1 MAFPLVPAPLAF
13 NPDGVLWSPDYRDV
27 YHSCHGGPEQARHVF
42 LGGNDLPARWRGR
55 ERFVILETGFGA
67 GLNFLTTWAAW
78 RADPQACSRLHF
90 VSLERHPFIRSD
102 LRQAQ
107 ARWTEFAPL
116 AAELNASWPL
126 PVPGIHRIRLDGG
139 RLLLTLVLG
148 DARQELRRLM
158 LAADAFYL
166 DGFAPDKNP
175 ELWTPEICKAIARLA
190 APGATLATWSV
201 AGHLRAALSD
211 CEFALEKRP
220 GFAGKRQMLVGRYL
234 SRKPHPYPAPAPAE
248 RHVIIIGAG
257 VAGTSVAGE
266 LAGHDWQ
273 VTLLEARAAPGQG
286 ASGNIAG
293 VMRPLPS
300 VDDNFLAR
308 LTRAGFLAARAH
320 LERLTAAGLPVRW
333 GTSGALQLARDA
345 EHEAAQIKAA
355 RALAM
360 PEEFLRHLDGNAASA
375 LLGWPVR
382 RGGWYFPSGGW
393 VQPFSLCAANL
404 LSHPERIHLCRNTPV
419 SAISRAN
426 GMWRADDANGK
437 IIARAPHMV
446 MASGVAAPRFAPFS
460 WLPQRSA
467 RGQVT
472 WLPAEATPPLDILL
486 CGQGYV
492 TPPVDGVRVVGASY
506 QLDDAADELRLA
518 DRDENLSKLEAL
530 LPGFCARIVPKGLHG
545 RVGFRPMSPDRL
557 PIVGAVPYAPN
568 APERLLHHSRHPPMY
583 PGLWCVQGFG
593 SRGIVWSALMADFL
607 VSRMI
612 GAPLPLPHDLTRA
625 IAPERFL
632 PTGARVRGGG

>member
-1 MAFPLVPAPLAF
+1 MPSPLVPAPLAF
-13 NPDGVLWSPDYRDV
+13 DADGVLWSPDYRDV
-27 YHSCHGGPEQARHVF
+27 YHSRHGGPEQARHVF
-42 LGGNDLPARWRGR
+42 LQGNDLPARWRGR

-78 RADPQACSRLHF
+78 RADPQACSRLYF
-90 VSLERHPFIRSD
+90 VSLEKHPFRCAD

-107 ARWTEFAPL
+107 ARWPEFAPL
-116 AAELNASWPL
+116 AAELHAAWPL
-126 PVPGIHRIRLDGG
+126 PVPGIHRLWLNDG
-139 RLLLTLVLG
+139 RLSLTLVLG
-148 DARQELRRLM
+148 DAQQELRRLM
-158 LAADAFYL
+158 LAVDAFYL

-175 ELWTPEICKAIARLA
+175 ELWTPDICKGIARLA

-201 AGHLRAALSD
+201 AGHLRAALAA

-220 GFAGKRQMLVGRYL
+220 GFAGKRQMLAGRYL

-248 RHVIIIGAG
+248 RHAIVIGAG
-257 VAGTSVAGE
+257 VAGTSVADG
-266 LAGHDWQ
+266 LAGQDWR
-273 VTLLEARAAPGQG
+273 VTLLEARRAPGEG

-320 LERLTAAGLPVRW
+320 LQKLTAAGLPVRW
-333 GTSGALQLARDA
+333 DACGALQLARDA
-345 EHEAAQIKAA
+345 AHEATQIKAV
-355 RALAM
+355 RALDM
-360 PEEFLRHLDGNAASA
+360 PEEFLRHLDRSEASA
-375 LLGWPVR
+375 LLGWPVA
-382 RGGWYFPSGGW
+382 RGGWFFPSGGW

-404 LSHPERIHLCRNTPV
+404 LRHPEHIHLRCNTPV
-419 SAISRAN
+419 SAISRAD
-426 GMWRADDANGK
+426 GMWRAEDANGK
-437 IIARAPHMV
+437 VIAHAPHLV
-446 MASGVAAPRFAPFS
+446 MASGVEAPRFAPFS

-472 WLPAEATPPLDILL
+472 WLSAEMTPPLDLLL

-492 TPPVDGVRVVGASY
+492 TPLVDGVRVVGASY
-506 QLDDAADELRLA
+506 QLEDVETEPRPADHR
-518 DRDENLSKLEAL
+518 ENLSKLEAL
-530 LPGFCARIVPKGLHG
+530 LPGFGARVPLEGLRG

-557 PIVGAVPYAPN
+557 PIVGAVPYAPD
-568 APERLLHHSRHPPMY
+568 APDRPRPSRHPPVY

-607 VSRMI
+607 VSRMT
-612 GAPLPLPHDLTRA
+612 GAPLPLPYDLTRA
-625 IAPERFL
+625 LAPERFY
-632 PTGARVRGGG
+632 

>member
-1 MAFPLVPAPLAF
+1 MASPIVPAPLAF
-13 NPDGVLWSPDYRDV
+13 NPDGVLWSPDYQDV

-42 LGGNDLPARWRGR
+42 LGGNDLPFRWRGR

-78 RADPQACSRLHF
+78 RADPKACSRLHF
-90 VSLERHPFIRSD
+90 VSLEKHPFIRSD
-102 LRQAQ
+102 LQQAE
-107 ARWTEFAPL
+107 ARWPEFAPL
-116 AAELNASWPL
+116 AVELNAHWPL
-126 PVPGIHRIRLDGG
+126 PMPGIHRIRLDGG

-148 DARQELRRLM
+148 DAQQELRRLM

-175 ELWTPEICKAIARLA
+175 ELWTPDICKAIARLA

-201 AGHLRAALSD
+201 AGHLRAALSA

-220 GFAGKRQMLVGRYL
+220 GFAGKREMLAGRYL
-234 SRKPHPYPAPAPAE
+234 SRKPHPYPAPAPGE
-248 RHVIIIGAG
+248 RQAIIIGAG
-257 VAGTSVAGE
+257 VAGASVAAE
-266 LAGHDWQ
+266 LAGQDWQ
-273 VTLLEARAAPGQG
+273 VTLLEARSAPGQG

-308 LTRAGFLAARAH
+308 LTRAGFLAAHAH
-320 LERLTAAGLPVRW
+320 LQRLTADGLPVRW
-333 GTSGALQLARDA
+333 GASGALQLARDA

-355 RALAM
+355 HALAM
-360 PEEFLRHLDGNAASA
+360 PVEFMRHLDRKAASD
-375 LLGWPVR
+375 LLDWPVD

-404 LSHPERIHLCRNTPV
+404 SSAPERIHLHCDTRV
-419 SAISRAN
+419 SAISRMD
-426 GMWRADDANGK
+426 GLWRAEDADGK
-437 IIARAPHMV
+437 TIARAPHMV
-446 MASGVAAPRFAPFS
+446 MASGVEAPRFAPFS

-472 WLPAEATPPLDILL
+472 WLSADATPPLNLL
-486 CGQGYV
+486 ICGQGYV
-492 TPPVDGVRVVGASY
+492 TPPVDGARVVGASY
-506 QLDDAADELRLA
+506 QLEDAEEALRLA
-518 DRDENLSKLEAL
+518 DQDENLSKLEAL
-530 LPGFCARIVPKGLHG
+530 LPGFGAHIVLEGLRG

-557 PIVGAVPYAPN
+557 PIVGAVPYAPD
-568 APERLLHHSRHPPMY
+568 APERPRRFRHPPVH
-583 PGLWCVQGFG
+583 PGLWCAQGFG

-607 VSRMI
+607 VSRMT
-612 GAPLPLPHDLTRA
+612 GAPLPLPYDLARA
-625 IAPERFL
+625 LAPERFL
-632 PTGARVRGGG
+632 PTGA